1 MQVHSGY
8 NLPGA
13 SSHFKVRSDHH
24 CDSVSSPRECSEG
37 SASSTTRL
45 SSGSST
51 RLLSESRSVSQDDL
65 VEVPISGVVPP
76 GTVRRRRVQFEKNR
90 TRSEVF
96 QGFERPVCGRPAL
109 VPLGLVRQR
118 RVQFEDDGMSQCSQ
132 RGPEQETAADR
143 KAYTDVPPT
152 CHSNWSPNDE
162 PEELAMRSQ
171 WSPLPSQVG
180 EQRRTRMSRSLE
192 PMPRHRETPSRGRV
206 EWWPQLVGFQPR
218 ITMPAQSTNLS
229 MRHGSSTPR
238 RHPSHAQ
245 SSARSL
251 SEGPKPVRTPSPSSF
266 VSLPLRHSPAVS
278 SVADLELGGG
288 PACEHLVG
296 SWRPLRAPARRGH
309 SRLKKGQS
317 KTRSSEPAGAELSL
331 RGARSGRRRLRCRT
345 GVDKAPYTM

>member
-8 NLPGA
+8 NLPSV
-13 SSHFKVRSDHH
+13 SSHFKLHSDHP
-24 CDSVSSPRECSEG
+24 CDSVSSPRESSEG

-51 RLLSESRSVSQDDL
+51 CLLSESRSVSQDDL
-65 VEVPISGVVPP
+65 VEVPNSGVVPP

-109 VPLGLVRQR
+109 VPMGLVRQR
-118 RVQFEDDGMSQCSQ
+118 RVQFEDDGVSQCSQ
-132 RGPEQETAADR
+132 RGPEQETVGDR

-162 PEELAMRSQ
+162 PEELNMRSQ

-180 EQRRTRMSRSLE
+180 EERRTRRSRSLE
-192 PMPRHRETPSRGRV
+192 PLPRHREVPSRRRLGL
-206 EWWPQLVGFQPR
+206 WPQLVGFEPR
-218 ITMPAQSTNLS
+218 VKMPAQTSNLS

-251 SEGPKPVRTPSPSSF
+251 SEGPKPVRTSSPSSS
-266 VSLPLRHSPAVS
+266 VSLPIRHSSTLS
-278 SVADLELGGG
+278 SVADLEFVGGQS
-288 PACEHLVG
+288 PEHLVVG
-296 SWRPLRAPARRGH
+296 SWRPLCAPARRGH
-309 SRLKKGQS
+309 SRLKKGQLT
-317 KTRSSEPAGAELSL
+317 TRSSEPPCAELPL
-331 RGARSGRRRLRCRT
+331 RATRSGHRRRLRCRT
-345 GVDKAPYTM
+345 GVDKAP